1 MNVREIIRIITGA
14 VNATAPDDTVDT
26 LKIGNP
32 NMEVTGIVTAFT
44 ATPEVF
50 RKAAEL
56 GANLIVTHE
65 PTFYDH
71 RDAISWQKNH
81 AVYKKKQEM
90 ASQSGISVWRFHDL
104 AHMNRPDFIVRGMEE
119 VLGWTGFE
127 DKAHS
132 WVYSLPETELLPMAE
147 HIKQTLGCEAV
158 RLVGRDDLKVRR
170 VAFVPGACPIEW
182 QMEAMLADVDAM
194 VVGETCEWMVCEYF
208 RDALQFGFDLGLVV
222 MGHCNS
228 EEEGMRSVAGWLH
241 PLFPGLDVTF
251 VPIGDPLRSI

>member
-119 VLGWTGFE
+119 VPVPLNGRWR
-127 DKAHS
+127 
-132 WVYSLPETELLPMAE
+132 PCLPMWMRWWSEKPANGWSANIFGM
-147 HIKQTLGCEAV
+147 HCS
-158 RLVGRDDLKVRR
+158 LVS
-170 VAFVPGACPIEW
+170 IW
-182 QMEAMLADVDAM
+182 
-194 VVGETCEWMVCEYF
+194 
-208 RDALQFGFDLGLVV
+208 AL
-222 MGHCNS
+222 
-228 EEEGMRSVAGWLH
+228 W
-241 PLFPGLDVTF
+241 
-251 VPIGDPLRSI
+251 